1 MIKGMISNTCY
12 AIGDNNVSEKHASHK
27 SSFTNTCHTIW
38 NIDTSEGITFIKK
51 RYYQY
56 LSHYLE

>member
-38 NIDTSEGITFIKK
+38 NIDTSEGITTRVFVI
-51 RYYQY
+51 
-56 LSHYLE
+56 S